1 MNEVS
6 WIEIDA
12 EYAGQRIDNYL
23 LSHLKGVPRSR
34 IYRILRKG
42 EVRANGG
49 RIKPHY
55 RLKSG
60 DKLRIPP
67 IRVSERSATGEI
79 GSSMANRV
87 AQSILHEDL
96 DLIVLNKP
104 SGVAVHGGSGV
115 DHGIIEILRSIRP
128 EQRYLELVHRLD
140 RATSGCLL
148 IAKKRSRLR
157 QLHELLRNNQLQKT
171 YIALVEGHWPKRK
184 QHVNAPLLKNEL
196 KSGERI
202 TKVSP
207 AGKDAVTQFKVIEQF
222 EDTTLVEARPVT
234 GRTHQIRVHAQ
245 YTGHPII
252 GDERYGDDLINR
264 KMRKRGIKRLFL
276 HASKIKVPSFD
287 GSASGNLEL
296 SAPLDPELQL
306 FIDTSSL
313 HE

>member
-1 MNEVS
+1 MTEVS

-67 IRVSERSATGEI
+67 IRVSETGSTGEV
-79 GSSMANRV
+79 GSLLANRV

-115 DHGIIEILRSIRP
+115 DHGVIEILRSIRP

-157 QLHELLRNNQLQKT
+157 QLHELLRNNQLEKT
-171 YIALVEGHWPKRK
+171 YIALVAGHWPKRK

-202 TKVSP
+202 SKVS
-207 AGKDAVTQFKVIEQF
+207 AEGKSAITRFRVIQQF

-245 YTGHPII
+245 HTGHPII
-252 GDERYGDDLINR
+252 GDERYGDDRINKMMRR
-264 KMRKRGIKRLFL
+264 KGIKRLFL
-276 HASKIKVPSFD
+276 HASKLVVPAID
-287 GSASGNLEL
+287 GSAAADLKL
-296 SAPLDPELQL
+296 SAPLDQKLQM
-306 FIDTSSL
+306 FIDSSSR
-313 HE
+313 